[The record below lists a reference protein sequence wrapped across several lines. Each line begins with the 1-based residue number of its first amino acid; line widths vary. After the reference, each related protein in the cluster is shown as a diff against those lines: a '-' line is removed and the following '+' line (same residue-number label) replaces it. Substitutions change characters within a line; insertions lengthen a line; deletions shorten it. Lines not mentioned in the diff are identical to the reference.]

1 MRSCKGF
8 GGYLRF
14 TAVIIG
20 FVVPLVAAPGR
31 SGALTSP
38 RLENI
43 VATEAGFMQDQAGRK
58 SLTPV
63 QLEIEKQRT
72 RLSSAEVEERRAAVT
87 ELGSMHR
94 PEASRSAV
102 SALRDPA
109 AIVRATAAASI
120 LSLPPEESAAA
131 LIPLLSDKDEFVR
144 REAAYALGTTR
155 SPTAVTSLI
164 ERLLTDKKDE
174 VRGAAAV
181 ALGQVRGA
189 GAVSALAS
197 VLNPQDILTPSKKDR
212 KRKKPQDAFL
222 LRAVARSLG
231 QIGNN
236 AGLPALIAVLQD
248 EKAEDDVR
256 RESASALGLI
266 GDPSALPALREALT
280 ARDPYLSE
288 AADKAIRT
296 ILRSKTRSGN

>member
-1 MRSCKGF
+1 MRNSKR
-8 GGYLRF
+8 YWADLRVS
-14 TAVIIG
+14 AVIIG
-20 FVVPLVAAPGR
+20 IFVPLVAAPGR
-31 SGALTSP
+31 LSAATAP
-38 RLENI
+38 RLENT
-43 VATEAGFMQDQAGRK
+43 VVTKAGFTQDQAGQK
-58 SLTPV
+58 SLTPL
-63 QLEIEKQRT
+63 QMEIEKQRT
-72 RLSSAEVEERRAAVT
+72 RLSSAEVEERRAGVMA
-87 ELGSMHR
+87 LGSMHH

-102 SALRDPA
+102 SALRDPT

-120 LSLPPEESAAA
+120 LSLPPEESVTH
-131 LIPLLSDKDEFVR
+131 LIPLLSDKDTFVR
-144 REAAYALGTTR
+144 REAAYALATTR
-155 SPTAVTSLI
+155 SPAAVSALI

-181 ALGQVRGA
+181 ALGQIRSA

-197 VLNPQDILTPSKKDR
+197 VLNPQLVSTTSRKNQ

-222 LRAVARSLG
+222 LRSAARSLG

-236 AGLPALIAVLQD
+236 AGLPALIAALQD

-266 GDPSALPALREALT
+266 GDPLALPALREVLT

-288 AADKAIRT
+288 AADKAIRN
-296 ILRSKTRSGN
+296 ILRAKTHKGT